1 MKKFLIIGLGNV
13 GDSYRNT
20 RHNIGFKIL
29 DALASASNISFE
41 TNRYADTSKLKIK
54 GRTVVLVKPT
64 TFMNLSGKAV
74 NYYLQSEKI
83 EPKNLLILTDDL
95 ALPFGTLRLRTKGS
109 DGGHNG
115 LKHIIQTLNSTTFSR
130 IRFGVGNEFSKGKQ
144 VDYVLGEWSDEEKYA
159 LQERVDTAIE
169 MVKSFVMVGAPQT
182 MTLFNGK

>member
-41 TNRYADTSKLKIK
+41 PNRYADTSKFKIK
-54 GRTVVLVKPT
+54 GRPVVLVKPT

-83 EPKNLLILTDDL
+83 ESENLLIITDDI

-115 LKHIIQTLNSTTFSR
+115 LKHIIQTLDSSTFSR
-130 IRFGVGNEFSKGKQ
+130 IRFGVGSEFSKGKQ
-144 VDYVLGEWSDEEKYA
+144 VDYVLGQWSDEEESEIQK
-159 LQERVDTAIE
+159 RVDTAIE
-169 MVKSFVMVGAPQT
+169 MVKSFVLAGAAQT

>member
-29 DALASASNISFE
+29 DVLASASNISFE
-41 TNRYADTSKLKIK
+41 PNRYAL
-54 GRTVVLVKPT
+54 VLVKPT

-83 EPKNLLILTDDL
+83 EPENLLIITDDL
-95 ALPFGTLRLRTKGS
+95 ALPFGTLRMRTKGS

-115 LKHIIQTLNSTTFSR
+115 LKHIIQILNSSTFSR

-144 VDYVLGEWSDEEKYA
+144 VDYVLGQWTNEEESA
-159 LQERVDTAIE
+159 LTERVDTAIE
-169 MVKSFVMVGAPQT
+169 MIKSFVMVGAAQT